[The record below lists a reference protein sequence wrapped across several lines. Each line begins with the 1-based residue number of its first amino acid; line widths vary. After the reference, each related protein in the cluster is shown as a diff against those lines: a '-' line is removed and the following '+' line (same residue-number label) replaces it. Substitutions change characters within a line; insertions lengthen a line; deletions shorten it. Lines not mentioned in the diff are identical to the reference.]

1 MHICVYKYE
10 LMYLCVYQRP
20 LLLRLLKLPW
30 NRFLLDK
37 YICVGIHAYVCVC
50 VCVYVKSWAS
60 HMTSRQI
67 SSTSPLRRSLA
78 CIVWFI
84 SHLKWVVSPHGWVMS
99 HYKWVTSRHERV
111 TWHLDRFQQRR
122 RYGDRLSSRNGRRA
136 TNKPSSL
143 KERTVSRLPKS
154 GVAWHTTGIRYFMY
168 E

>member
-1 MHICVYKYE
+1 MCIQIRIDVFMCIPTPLVAPTPQASLKQVSFGQVY
-10 LMYLCVYQRP
+10 MC
-20 LLLRLLKLPW
+20 W
-30 NRFLLDK
+30 NPCIRV
-37 YICVGIHAYVCVC
+37 CVCVC

-154 GVAWHTTGIRYFMY
+154 
-168 E
+168 